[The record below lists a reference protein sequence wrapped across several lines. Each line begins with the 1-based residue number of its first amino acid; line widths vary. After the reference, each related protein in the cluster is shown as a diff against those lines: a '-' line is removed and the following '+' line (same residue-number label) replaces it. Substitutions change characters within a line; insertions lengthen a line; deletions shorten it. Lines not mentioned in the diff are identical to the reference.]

1 MREKTVSY
9 FIFSGLRLPLIYRAA
24 CGFASRHSR
33 LWVSLER
40 KITEL
45 AEVNDI
51 SSTLNVLLKRGGV

>member
-24 CGFASRHSR
+24 YGFASRHSR

-40 KITEL
+40 KIT
-45 AEVNDI
+45 DC
-51 SSTLNVLLKRGGV
+51 SQSRTGRG

>member
-9 FIFSGLRLPLIYRAA
+9 FIFSGLRLPLIYRAT

-33 LWVSLER
+33 LSRSL
-40 KITEL
+40 EL

-51 SSTLNVLLKRGGV
+51 SSTLNVLLKRDGV